1 MLQDQIAKTH
11 QQILA
16 HGDVRNPAT
25 LAWNVLRRV
34 YVECFISRLI
44 GNAFGGR
51 QIGVVDV

>member
-1 MLQDQIAKTH
+1 MLQDQIAETH

-25 LAWNVLRRV
+25 LAWLRRV
-34 YVECFISRLI
+34 YVECLISRLI
-44 GNAFGGR
+44 GNAFGGP